1 MLADTSQDVTVFS
14 VSAVEWIETMMFCIS
29 YVSI

>member
-1 MLADTSQDVTVFS
+1 MLADTSQDVTVS
-14 VSAVEWIETMMFCIS
+14 PASAGEWVETMMFCIS